1 MAAARIV
8 DSGTPFVENGEGQDG
23 RRVPIELSRPL
34 AHPAKLAH
42 QIPLEVD
49 HRDLRRL
56 GIEYVKVARAIEGYG
71 GYPAEGVPIAAL
83 RREPTRYNSSKSAL
97 RKRSSAGSSIT
108 SCPVKGRT
116 VMADQIRN

>member
-83 RREPTRYNSSKSAL
+83 QGTYPVQLLEVGLEEAVL
-97 RKRSSAGSSIT
+97 RGQFDHLLSGQ
-108 SCPVKGRT
+108 GENG
-116 VMADQIRN
+116 DG